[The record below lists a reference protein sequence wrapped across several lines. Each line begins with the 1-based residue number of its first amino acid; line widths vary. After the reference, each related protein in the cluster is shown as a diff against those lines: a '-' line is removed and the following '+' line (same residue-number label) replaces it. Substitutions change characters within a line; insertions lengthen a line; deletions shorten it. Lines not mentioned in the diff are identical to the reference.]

1 MPPSNTPIRRSA
13 LRQASGVGSRV
24 KLRPQH
30 GLRELCT
37 LNFEPRKHTSPV
49 AVALITLV
57 LLSYLLGSIPTG
69 FLVAKAKGVDIRSVG
84 SGNIGATNVFRIL
97 GKGAGIFV
105 LTADA
110 VKGALAVLW
119 IAPWVQRLAEGSFI
133 GRSMFYLDAFPN
145 LDERDWLSVLAGIC
159 AILGHNYTCWL
170 RFKGGKGIATT
181 AGVFAAL
188 APAAFGIALA
198 AWLVVFAASRYV
210 SLASIVAAVALPLA
224 VWLTGN
230 GGLLIGVSTA
240 LGALAIYKHKAN
252 IERLRAGTENR
263 IGAKKTE
270 PPEEKK
276 P

>member
-1 MPPSNTPIRRSA
+1 MA
-13 LRQASGVGSRV
+13 A
-24 KLRPQH
+24 
-30 GLRELCT
+30 
-37 LNFEPRKHTSPV
+37 
-49 AVALITLV
+49 ALITLV

-97 GKGAGIFV
+97 GKGPGIFV

-110 VKGALAVLW
+110 VKGALAVLVVGSLTVSVMQVLMPETASVVFGPH
-119 IAPWVQRLAEGSFI
+119 IGEIRLADS
-133 GRSMFYLDAFPN
+133 N
-145 LDERDWLSVLAGIC
+145 LIRVWEHHPALAGIC

-198 AWLVVFAASRYV
+198 TWLVVFAVSRYV

-230 GGLLIGVSTA
+230 GALLIGVSTA

-252 IERLRAGTENR
+252 IERLRAGTESR
-263 IGAKKTE
+263 IGSKPSE
-270 PPEEKK
+270 PPEDKK
-276 P
+276 T